1 MLAESR
7 TCRGHS
13 NKGAE
18 FSAELVH
25 RIGNLQLITF
35 SGWGLSHLFLLTPGP
50 AVLAFVAG
58 VNAPRPPRE
67 VSRTHGVFDPQALNP
82 GVYPRR
88 QIRHQSLIVQACE
101 I

>member
-35 SGWGLSHLFLLTPGP
+35 SGWGLSHPFLFAPRPPVLL
-50 AVLAFVAG
+50 FVAG
-58 VNAPRPPRE
+58 VNAPRPTR
-67 VSRTHGVFDPQALNP
+67 VVRQTHGVFDPQVLNP
-82 GVYPRR
+82 GAYPRR
-88 QIRHQSLIVQACE
+88 HIRPQLLIEQACE

>member
-35 SGWGLSHLFLLTPGP
+35 SRVRLEPPFPFDSRSRCFGICGRSKR
-50 AVLAFVAG
+50 ASVA
-58 VNAPRPPRE
+58 RE

-82 GVYPRR
+82 EVYPRR